1 MYRTQVSLTSTGTG
15 SASNITPPSNDDVL
29 PNFTSE
35 ADQPVAYQSIPIP
48 NSIAEL
54 TNQSLNAA

>member
-1 MYRTQVSLTSTGTG
+1 M
-15 SASNITPPSNDDVL
+15 APPSNDDVI
-29 PNFTSE
+29 PNFTTDSH
-35 ADQPVAYQSIPIP
+35 QPVANKPIPIP